1 MAQHYYKYL
10 NKNMKNIILSIVQ
23 LCLLFFSTCL
33 YAQKDV
39 PFGINLA
46 GAEFF
51 HKKIDGVGSF
61 GKDYFYPT
69 INDLDYWKSKG
80 LKLIRLPFKWERL
93 QRELLGPLNVE
104 EIEYICFLLEEADK
118 RDMKILL
125 DMHNY
130 GRRSDNGVNRIIGD
144 SCLPASAFA
153 EAWKMIAEKVGGY
166 HSLYGYGLINE
177 PHDMLD
183 SVPWRQIAQAAI
195 NEIRKIDKKTAIV
208 VGGNHWSSAMRWKEV
223 SDDLKNLND
232 PSDNLIFEA
241 HCYFDNDASGI
252 YRKSYDEEGAYPN
265 IGIDRVKPFIDWLN
279 VNNLR
284 GFVGEYGIPGNDI
297 RWLECLDK
305 FLDYI
310 SKHNV
315 NGTYWAAGAQ
325 WNNYILSVHPE
336 DNYSKDRVQLK
347 VLTRYLLTGNNK

>member
-1 MAQHYYKYL
+1 M
-10 NKNMKNIILSIVQ
+10 
-23 LCLLFFSTCL
+23 
-33 YAQKDV
+33 
-39 PFGINLA
+39 
-46 GAEFF
+46 
-51 HKKIDGVGSF
+51 
-61 GKDYFYPT
+61 
-69 INDLDYWKSKG
+69 
-80 LKLIRLPFKWERL
+80 
-93 QRELLGPLNVE
+93 
-104 EIEYICFLLEEADK
+104 
-118 RDMKILL
+118 
-125 DMHNY
+125 
-130 GRRSDNGVNRIIGD
+130 
-144 SCLPASAFA
+144 
-153 EAWKMIAEKVGGY
+153 
-166 HSLYGYGLINE
+166 
-177 PHDMLD
+177 
-183 SVPWRQIAQAAI
+183 
-195 NEIRKIDKKTAIV
+195 
-208 VGGNHWSSAMRWKEV
+208 
-223 SDDLKNLND
+223 DDE
-232 PSDNLIFEA
+232 S
-241 HCYFDNDASGI
+241 YFDNDASGI